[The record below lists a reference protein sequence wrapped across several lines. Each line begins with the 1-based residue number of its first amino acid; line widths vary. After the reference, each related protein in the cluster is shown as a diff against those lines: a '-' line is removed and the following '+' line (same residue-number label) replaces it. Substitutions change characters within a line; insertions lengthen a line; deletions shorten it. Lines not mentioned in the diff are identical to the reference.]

1 MCKVN
6 KFLGLGELYGML
18 YVSQQYILLLSPK
31 GQGPAGLRVGS
42 DQCLWIQFH
51 RLWDFVFLSSDV
63 CVLLGEAG
71 LEACTVFLVGPPT
84 FTYPLVG
91 GALF

>member
-1 MCKVN
+1 MS
-6 KFLGLGELYGML
+6 

-51 RLWDFVFLSSDV
+51 RLWDLVVLASDV

-71 LEACTVFLVGPPT
+71 LETCTVFLLGPPT
-84 FTYPLVG
+84 FACPLVC